1 MGLCRQVDERFK
13 RYKSLQAFLDPA
25 HDTLQLLEGKNPFAT
40 NKSSSN
46 IGNTPVPT
54 VTTPASP
61 ASAEVQQQ
69 EQDYRRQQLRKR
81 GFDST
86 VYAAGGDTGG
96 WHPGAGGTFQ
106 SSVQPTAKLG

>member
-1 MGLCRQVDERFK
+1 MGLCRQVDERFR

-54 VTTPASP
+54 VTPAPST
-61 ASAEVQQQ
+61 AEVQQQ
-69 EQDYRRQQLRKR
+69 EQDYRRQQLRKK

-96 WHPGAGGTFQ
+96 WHPGAGGTPQ
-106 SSVQPTAKLG
+106 SSAQPQVRLG